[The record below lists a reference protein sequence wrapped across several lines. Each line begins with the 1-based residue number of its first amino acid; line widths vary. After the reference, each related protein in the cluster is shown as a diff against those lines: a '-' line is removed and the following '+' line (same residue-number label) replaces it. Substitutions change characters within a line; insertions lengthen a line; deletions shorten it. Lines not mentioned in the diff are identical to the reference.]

1 MRKPEHSITYMYI
14 RFDLDWRKLLSV
26 LPNLFIFIIAYY
38 KFNFN
43 CCGTTLWFTFSSI
56 ELQFCN
62 KWRKWSWQHWLW
74 KYSRIQNKVCKWTFL
89 CRMLMYFIL
98 VDTFRCYIIS
108 YQSHDAERSG
118 SYVSLSVSVNGSWKV
133 YFRPFL
139 FQHIFSSV
147 KMCLLWENSYLK
159 ELNFQK
165 S

>member
-1 MRKPEHSITYMYI
+1 MLLNRIVILHVMKKIKLATLDSGNIPES
-14 RFDLDWRKLLSV
+14 
-26 LPNLFIFIIAYY
+26 
-38 KFNFN
+38 
-43 CCGTTLWFTFSSI
+43 
-56 ELQFCN
+56 
-62 KWRKWSWQHWLW
+62 
-74 KYSRIQNKVCKWTFL
+74 QNKVCKWSFL
-89 CRMLMYFIL
+89 WRMLMYFIL

-147 KMCLLWENSYLK
+147 KNVSIVGKFISQRIELSKKLK
-159 ELNFQK
+159 SRKARKVFDIIDL